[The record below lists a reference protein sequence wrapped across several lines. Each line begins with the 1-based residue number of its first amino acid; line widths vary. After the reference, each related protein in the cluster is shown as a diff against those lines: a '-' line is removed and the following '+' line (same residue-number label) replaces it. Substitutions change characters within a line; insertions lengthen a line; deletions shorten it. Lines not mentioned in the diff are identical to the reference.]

1 MRSNQHCNVLTYL
14 FTLLCLLL
22 VSLPAAA
29 QEEDYVPYQPIT
41 KIDLGVTD
49 LHLAAGESYT
59 FNVTYEPAET
69 ILTTLMWYVTDESV
83 ISIDPLTNTVTA
95 LQDGEARIFAESID
109 EISYAVC
116 NVTVGESVGKDASVM
131 KSGDSYFGLTEKEM
145 RKITAPTLVRYLD
158 FVADSALDE
167 DDFGVLAERFYD
179 VLGIVKSGTE
189 DAESQRAQDLGL
201 ESDPLPNLQSITL
214 SGTLGQV
221 LSFVKDNKNLVEITE
236 LGNIFIEDPD
246 ITQDEEELT
255 EKTVQNRFNLQG
267 NADYLSNITKMHG
280 YGLKGAG
287 RTIAVIDTGFSRN
300 HEQFLDS
307 SGRTRFIREACF
319 SGSSKDIKY
328 TYNTACNNNAKDNGN
343 GASYPSKALRLNA
356 FDHGNHVAGIAA
368 GRDGVAPEAKI
379 VAVMASSEKRWTCSA
394 KELKYYRCR
403 SGSNQ
408 CCSSTFLSS
417 NQAKAFEY
425 LIELAKG
432 GLKIDAV
439 NMSFG
444 GNKSNGKGYTGYCD
458 STDKSRKRY
467 FDRLLE
473 AGILPVV
480 AAGNSGFN
488 NAVAAP
494 ACLSN
499 AYTVAAL
506 ANYKNPYIASYSN
519 FNKSNIDMSAPGTH
533 IYSAVITG
541 TNCTTGRNCYGYKN
555 GTSMATPMVTGSIA
569 LVRELYP
576 GMSAEEAGIFL
587 KEISAKSVS
596 RRMSD
601 KNKVIY
607 KFSFA
612 KWVLD
617 MRNALTK
624 FRISDSG
631 ITASGQQ
638 VFVKFNQIRYAD
650 TYQIRISDI
659 SVKPQKTINARFRVL
674 KATSLT
680 DPRTIEIDGKG
691 NFQEGHVYRLE
702 VTRLLGAKKDI
713 VAKTVKYFRIFPTS
727 NTLTA
732 GSRSNAV
739 DLNLYMP
746 RGESKNHVFYR
757 IYNAKTNQFVKSLD
771 TTYDNRAQTV
781 KGLNNG
787 QKYYVTAQ
795 YYRDITVSK
804 KSVRVFGAESK
815 PVYFMPM
822 NDTFSCKY
830 AVGAE
835 NTQISCGKDP
845 AADGI
850 MVMYRS
856 LDSAEVK
863 NGCISN
869 KGEFYCNIKDPSLMQ
884 SKTQFIIVKY
894 KQDDRG
900 WPWYSSSIV
909 INRPSQKVTVNKA
922 EKPLIYFESSKA
934 VVSVSNSQDS
944 AGIVV
949 LRRAEGNTGIFFNS
963 FCDSG
968 RRSCSKEPLP
978 TGNSSFLVMRYKTSD
993 GQRFF
998 SSGVLTTN
1006 LWTGR

>member
-116 NVTVGESVGKDASVM
+116 NVTVGESIGKNASVM

-167 DDFGVLAERFYD
+167 NDFGVLAERFYD
-179 VLGIVKSGTE
+179 VLAIVKSGTE

-214 SGTLGQV
+214 SGALGQI
-221 LSFVKDNKNLVEITE
+221 LEFVRDNKNLVEITE
-236 LGNIFIEDPD
+236 LGNIFIEDPG
-246 ITQDEEELT
+246 IEPVDEDLA
-255 EKTVQNRFNLQG
+255 EKAVRGRFNLQG
-267 NADYLSNITKMHG
+267 NADYLSNITKLHG

-319 SGSSKDIKY
+319 SGSSKDAKY

-343 GASYPSKALRLNA
+343 GASYPSKALKLKA

-408 CCSSTFLSS
+408 
-417 NQAKAFEY
+417 AKAFEY
-425 LIELAKG
+425 LIQLAKG
-432 GLKIDAV
+432 GLKIDVV

-444 GNKSNGKGYTGYCD
+444 GNRSNGKGYTGICD

-467 FDRLLE
+467 FDQLLE
-473 AGILPVV
+473 AGMLPVV
-480 AAGNSGFN
+480 SAGNSGFN
-488 NAVAAP
+488 NAVGSP

-506 ANYKNPYIASYSN
+506 ANYRNPYIASYSN
-519 FNKSNIDMSAPGTH
+519 FNKSNIDTSAPGTN
-533 IYSAVITG
+533 IYSAVLTG

-555 GTSMATPMVTGSIA
+555 GTSMAAPMVAGSIA

-638 VFVKFNQIRYAD
+638 VFRTV
-650 TYQIRISDI
+650 
-659 SVKPQKTINARFRVL
+659 
-674 KATSLT
+674 
-680 DPRTIEIDGKG
+680 PRT
-691 NFQEGHVYRLE
+691 
-702 VTRLLGAKKDI
+702 
-713 VAKTVKYFRIFPTS
+713 
-727 NTLTA
+727 
-732 GSRSNAV
+732 
-739 DLNLYMP
+739 
-746 RGESKNHVFYR
+746 ESCQHH
-757 IYNAKTNQFVKSLD
+757 
-771 TTYDNRAQTV
+771 
-781 KGLNNG
+781 GP
-787 QKYYVTAQ
+787 
-795 YYRDITVSK
+795 
-804 KSVRVFGAESK
+804 E
-815 PVYFMPM
+815 
-822 NDTFSCKY
+822 ND
-830 AVGAE
+830 
-835 NTQISCGKDP
+835 
-845 AADGI
+845 
-850 MVMYRS
+850 
-856 LDSAEVK
+856 
-863 NGCISN
+863 
-869 KGEFYCNIKDPSLMQ
+869 
-884 SKTQFIIVKY
+884 
-894 KQDDRG
+894 
-900 WPWYSSSIV
+900 
-909 INRPSQKVTVNKA
+909 
-922 EKPLIYFESSKA
+922 
-934 VVSVSNSQDS
+934 
-944 AGIVV
+944 
-949 LRRAEGNTGIFFNS
+949 
-963 FCDSG
+963 
-968 RRSCSKEPLP
+968 
-978 TGNSSFLVMRYKTSD
+978 
-993 GQRFF
+993 
-998 SSGVLTTN
+998 
-1006 LWTGR
+1006 

>member
-1 MRSNQHCNVLTYL
+1 MKSNRYCIVLTYL
-14 FTLLCLLL
+14 FLLLCLMLC
-22 VSLPAAA
+22 SFPAAA
-29 QEEDYVPYQPIT
+29 QEDDYVPYQPIT
-41 KIDLGVTD
+41 KIDLGVSD
-49 LHLAAGESYT
+49 LHLEAGESYT
-59 FNVTYEPAET
+59 FSVTYEPADT
-69 ILTTLMWYVTDESV
+69 VLTTLVWYVTDESV
-83 ISIDPLTNTVTA
+83 LSVDPLTNTVTA

-116 NVTVGESVGKDASVM
+116 SVTVGQSAAKDVTVM
-131 KSGDSYFGLTEKEM
+131 KSGDSYFGLTQKEQ

-167 DDFGVLAERFYD
+167 DDFEVLAERFYD
-179 VLGIVKSGTE
+179 VLAIVKSGTE
-189 DAESQRAQDLGL
+189 EAESERARSLGM
-201 ESDPLPNLQSITL
+201 ESDPLPNLQSVTL
-214 SGTLGQV
+214 DGNLGQI
-221 LSFVKDNKNLVEITE
+221 LRFVKDNKNLVEITE

-246 ITQDEEELT
+246 IEPVDEDLA
-255 EKTVQNRFNLQG
+255 EKAVRGSFNLQG
-267 NADYLSNITKMHG
+267 NADYLSNITKLHG

-319 SGSSKDIKY
+319 SGSLMDAKY

-343 GASYPSKALRLNA
+343 GASYPSKALKLKA
-356 FDHGNHVAGIAA
+356 FDHGNHVLGIAA

-408 CCSSTFLSS
+408 CCSSTFLST

-444 GNKSNGKGYTGYCD
+444 GNKSNGEGYTGTCD

-480 AAGNSGFN
+480 AAGNSSFN

-519 FNKSNIDMSAPGTH
+519 FNKSNIDMSAPGTN
-533 IYSAVITG
+533 IYSAVLTG

-555 GTSMATPMVTGSIA
+555 GTSMAAPMVTGSIA

-607 KFSFA
+607 KFTFS

-638 VFVKFNQIRYAD
+638 VFVKFNQIRYRD

-659 SVKPQKTINARFRVL
+659 TTKPQETIKARFRVL

-691 NFQEGHVYRLE
+691 NFKEGHVYRLE
-702 VTRLLGAKKDI
+702 VTRLLGEKKDI
-713 VAKTVKYFRIFPTS
+713 VAKTVKYFRIFPTP

-746 RGESKNHVFYR
+746 RGESKNHVLYR
-757 IYNAKTNQFVKSLD
+757 IYNADTNQFVKSLD
-771 TTYDNRAQTV
+771 ATYDNRAQTV

-822 NDTFSCKY
+822 NETFSCKY
-830 AVGAE
+830 GVGAE
-835 NTQISCGKDP
+835 ETQISCTKDP

-850 MVMYRS
+850 VVMYHS
-856 LDSAEVK
+856 LDSKDIK

-869 KGEFYCNIKDPSLMQ
+869 KGEFYCNIKDSTLMQ
-884 SKTQFIIVKY
+884 SNTQFIIMKY

-909 INRPSQKVTVNKA
+909 LNRPAQDVTVDKA
-922 EKPLIYFESSKA
+922 EKLLVYFDTSKA
-934 VVSVSNSQDS
+934 VVSVSESKN
-944 AGIVV
+944 ANGITV
-949 LRRAEGNTGIFFNS
+949 LRRDEGNTGIFFNA
-963 FCDSG
+963 FCDAAS
-968 RRSCSKEPLP
+968 RSCSKELP
-978 TGNSSFLVMRYKTSD
+978 AGESSFLVMRYRSSG
-993 GQRFF
+993 GQTFY

-1006 LWTGR
+1006 LWTSH

>member
-1 MRSNQHCNVLTYL
+1 MKSNRYCIVLTYL
-14 FTLLCLLL
+14 FLLLCLMLC
-22 VSLPAAA
+22 SFPAAA
-29 QEEDYVPYQPIT
+29 QEDDYVPYQPIT
-41 KIDLGVTD
+41 KIDLGVSD
-49 LHLAAGESYT
+49 LHLEAGESYT
-59 FNVTYEPAET
+59 FSVTYEPADT
-69 ILTTLMWYVTDESV
+69 VLTTLVWYVTDESV
-83 ISIDPLTNTVTA
+83 LSVDPLTNTVTA

-116 NVTVGESVGKDASVM
+116 SVTVGQSAAKDVTVM
-131 KSGDSYFGLTEKEM
+131 KSGDSYFGLTQKEQ

-167 DDFGVLAERFYD
+167 DDFEVLAERFYD
-179 VLGIVKSGTE
+179 VLAIVKSGTE
-189 DAESQRAQDLGL
+189 EAESERARSLGM
-201 ESDPLPNLQSITL
+201 ESDPLPNLQSVTL
-214 SGTLGQV
+214 DGNLGQI
-221 LSFVKDNKNLVEITE
+221 LRFVKDNKNLVEITE

-246 ITQDEEELT
+246 IEPVDEDLA
-255 EKTVQNRFNLQG
+255 EKAVKGRFNLQG
-267 NADYLSNITKMHG
+267 NADYLSNITKLHG

-319 SGSSKDIKY
+319 SGSSKDVKY

-343 GASYPSKALRLNA
+343 GASYPSKALRLKA

-403 SGSNQ
+403 SNSNQ

-444 GNKSNGKGYTGYCD
+444 GNKANGEGYTGICD

-480 AAGNSGFN
+480 SAGNSAFN
-488 NAVAAP
+488 NAVGAP

-519 FNKSNIDMSAPGTH
+519 FNKSNIDMSAPGTN
-533 IYSAVITG
+533 IYSAVLTG

-555 GTSMATPMVTGSIA
+555 GTSMAAPMVTGSIA

-601 KNKVIY
+601 ENKVIH
-607 KFSFA
+607 KFSFS

-617 MRNALTK
+617 MRNTLTK
-624 FRISDSG
+624 FRIPDSG
-631 ITASGQQ
+631 ITASGQR
-638 VFVKFNQIRYAD
+638 VFVKFNQIKYTD

-659 SVKPQKTINARFRVL
+659 SVKPQRTVNARFRVL
-674 KATSLT
+674 KAASIT

-713 VAKTVKYFRIFPTS
+713 VAKTVKYFRIFPTP

-746 RGESKNHVFYR
+746 RGESKNHVLYR
-757 IYNAKTNQFVKSLD
+757 IYNADTNQFVKSIEA
-771 TTYDNRAQTV
+771 TYDNRAQTV

-822 NDTFSCKY
+822 NETFSCKY
-830 AVGAE
+830 GVGKE
-835 NTQISCGKDP
+835 DTQISCGKDP

-869 KGEFYCNIKDPSLMQ
+869 KGEFYCNIKDSTLMQ
-884 SKTQFIIVKY
+884 SNTQFIIMKY

-909 INRPSQKVTVNKA
+909 LNRPAQDVTVDKA
-922 EKPLIYFESSKA
+922 EKLLVYFDTSKA
-934 VVSVSNSQDS
+934 VVSVSESKN
-944 AGIVV
+944 ANGITV
-949 LRRAEGNTGIFFNS
+949 LRRDEGNTGMFFNA
-963 FCDSG
+963 FCDAAS
-968 RRSCSKEPLP
+968 RSCSKELP
-978 TGNSSFLVMRYKTSD
+978 AGESSFLVMRYRSSG
-993 GQRFF
+993 GQTFY

-1006 LWTGR
+1006 LWTSH